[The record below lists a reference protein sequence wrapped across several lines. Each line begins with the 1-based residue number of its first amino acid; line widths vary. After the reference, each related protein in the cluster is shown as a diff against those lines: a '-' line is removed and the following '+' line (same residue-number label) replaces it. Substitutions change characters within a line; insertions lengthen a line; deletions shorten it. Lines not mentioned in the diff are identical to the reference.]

1 MLRRSLLSL
10 VLVLAVASS
19 LAAFQEGEWVKLAP
33 AESGF
38 SVMMPGKAEEELQR
52 SDDFTLHLY
61 SVSTPAGIY
70 MASYGDY
77 APRINLDSDGEL
89 AANRDNFL
97 KGLNARLIET
107 RNITLNGYKGVE
119 FTGEND
125 MTFFKSRVYINGNR
139 VYQIMTAVDTGKDD
153 SANVNRFFASF
164 AFIKTNP
171 VHKP

>member
-1 MLRRSLLSL
+1 M
-10 VLVLAVASS
+10 
-19 LAAFQEGEWVKLAP
+19 KLAP

-38 SVMMPGKAEEELQR
+38 SIMMPGKAEEELQR

-77 APRINLDSDGEL
+77 APRINLDPDGEL

-107 RNITLNGYKGVE
+107 RNITLNGYKGLE

-125 MTFFKSRVYINGNR
+125 TTFFKSRVYINGNR
-139 VYQIMTAVDTGKDD
+139 VYQFMTAVDTGKDD

-164 AFIKTNP
+164 AFTKTNP